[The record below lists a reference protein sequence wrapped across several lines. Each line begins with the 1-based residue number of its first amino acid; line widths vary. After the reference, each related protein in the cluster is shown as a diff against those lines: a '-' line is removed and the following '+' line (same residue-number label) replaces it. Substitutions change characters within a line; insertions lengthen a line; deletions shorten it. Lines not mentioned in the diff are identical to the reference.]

1 MKKKLK
7 VTYNAPVTL
16 TFAILCVVILLM
28 DNFLLGKHLI
38 PAIFTVPGRIGSE
51 GGFNYTSALDYFR
64 LFLHVLG
71 HSDWNHL
78 LGNFAYILLLG
89 PLMEERYGSKMVLLM
104 LLVTAFVT
112 GVINVCLIPHPLLGA
127 SGIVF
132 MLIILASIT
141 TLDKNVIPLSFIF
154 VVAIYLGRELINAPK
169 SENISTVAHIAGG
182 LCGSMFGFLVAPKS
196 RRSAKKEEK
205 TLSKKEVI
213 KRNTSSETDEEEK
226 EKESYWEKR
235 RKLLAKNEEN
245 SPRFKPQNYDDDTT
259 VVGSIE
265 L

>member
-1 MKKKLK
+1 MYVNSALNRLSFHFHFADNLNMKKKFR

-16 TFAILCVVILLM
+16 TFAILCVLILLLN
-28 DNFLLGKHLI
+28 DFLLGKHLI
-38 PAIFTVPGRIGSE
+38 PAIFTAPARIGSQ
-51 GGFNYTSALDYFR
+51 GGFNYKNVFDYFR

-78 LGNFAYILLLG
+78 LGNFAFILLLG

-104 LLVTAFVT
+104 FVVTAFVT
-112 GVINVCLIPHPLLGA
+112 GVINVCLIPRPLLGA

-169 SENISTVAHIAGG
+169 AENISTVAHIAGG
-182 LCGSMFGFLVAPKS
+182 LCGSMFGFLVAPKT
-196 RRSAKKEEK
+196 KK
-205 TLSKKEVI
+205 TSKKEKAEAPV
-213 KRNTSSETDEEEK
+213 
-226 EKESYWEKR
+226 EKESNIEEKR
-235 RKLLAKNEEN
+235 
-245 SPRFKPQNYDDDTT
+245 SKPSFLKKKEQADDDTT
-259 VVGSIE
+259 VVGTLEI
-265 L
+265 

>member
-1 MKKKLK
+1 MKKKLR

-16 TFAILCVVILLM
+16 TFAILSLVILLL
-28 DNFLLGKHLI
+28 DNYLLGKHLV
-38 PAIFTVPGRIGSE
+38 PAIFTVPSRIGSE
-51 GGFNYTSALDYFR
+51 NGFNYKSLLDYIR
-64 LFLHVLG
+64 LFTHVLG

-78 LGNFAYILLLG
+78 LGNFSFLLLLG
-89 PLMEERYGSKMVLLM
+89 PLMEERYGSRMVLLM
-104 LLVTAFVT
+104 LAVTAFVT

-141 TLDKNVIPLSFIF
+141 TLDKHEIPLSFIF

-169 SENISTVAHIAGG
+169 TENISTVAHIAGG
-182 LCGSMFGFLVAPKS
+182 LCGSLFGFMVAPKAK
-196 RRSAKKEEK
+196 RKAKKEEGVQLQK
-205 TLSKKEVI
+205 SQPSNKNDDSEKKE
-213 KRNTSSETDEEEK
+213 SF
-226 EKESYWEKR
+226 WEKR
-235 RKLLAKNEEN
+235 RKMLQQNDEN
-245 SPRFKPQNYDDDTT
+245 SPRFKKSPSYEEDTT

>member
-16 TFAILCVVILLM
+16 TFAIICVFILLI
-28 DNFLLGKHLI
+28 DNYLLGKSLI
-38 PAIFTVPGRIGSE
+38 PVVFTVPGRIGSE
-51 GGFNYTSALDYFR
+51 GGFDYRNVFNYFR
-64 LFLHVLG
+64 LFLHVFG

-78 LGNFAYILLLG
+78 LGNFSFILLLG

-104 LLVTAFVT
+104 VTVTAFVT
-112 GVINVCLIPHPLLGA
+112 GVINICLIPHPLLGA

-169 SENISTVAHIAGG
+169 AENISTVAHIAGG
-182 LCGSMFGFLVAPKS
+182 LCGSMFGFLVAPKAK
-196 RRSAKKEEK
+196 RAAKKEEK
-205 TLSKKEVI
+205 KLSQKSQ
-213 KRNTSSETDEEEK
+213 SSKNDDEDSE

-235 RKLLAKNEEN
+235 RRMLQQNDEN
-245 SPRFKPQNYDDDTT
+245 SPRFRKSPSYEEETT

-265 L
+265 I

>member
-1 MKKKLK
+1 MKKKLR

-16 TFAILCVVILLM
+16 TFAILCVSILLI

-38 PAIFTVPGRIGSE
+38 PALFTAPARIGTKITS
-51 GGFNYTSALDYFR
+51 GDSIKYIGFNYKSALDYFR

-78 LGNFAYILLLG
+78 LGNFAFILLLG
-89 PLMEERYGSKMVLLM
+89 PLMEERYGSYMVLLM
-104 LLVTAFVT
+104 FVVTAFVT
-112 GVINVCLIPHPLLGA
+112 GVINVCLIPRPLLGA

-182 LCGSMFGFLVAPKS
+182 LCGSMFGFLVAPKGKKTI
-196 RRSAKKEEK
+196 KKEENTNDTPEESK
-205 TLSKKEVI
+205 RPSFFKKKEP
-213 KRNTSSETDEEEK
+213 KNDE
-226 EKESYWEKR
+226 
-235 RKLLAKNEEN
+235 
-245 SPRFKPQNYDDDTT
+245 DTT
-259 VVGSIE
+259 VIGTLEI
-265 L
+265 

>member
-1 MKKKLK
+1 MNILADNLNMKKRLR

-28 DNFLLGKHLI
+28 NDFLLGKHLI
-38 PAIFTVPGRIGSE
+38 PALFTAPGRIGTE
-51 GGFNYTSALDYFR
+51 GGFNYKSALDYFR
-64 LFLHVLG
+64 LFLHIFG
-71 HSDWNHL
+71 HTDWNHL
-78 LGNFAYILLLG
+78 LGNFAFVLLLG

-104 LLVTAFVT
+104 FVVTAFVT

-169 SENISTVAHIAGG
+169 SENIATVAHIAGG
-182 LCGSMFGFLVAPKS
+182 LCGSLFGFMVAPKAK
-196 RRSAKKEEK
+196 RTVKKEEK
-205 TLSKKEVI
+205 QPE
-213 KRNTSSETDEEEK
+213 REEK
-226 EKESYWEKR
+226 KARPSFFR
-235 RKLLAKNEEN
+235 RGVE
-245 SPRFKPQNYDDDTT
+245 PQDEDTT
-259 VVGSIE
+259 VVGTLEI
-265 L
+265 